1 MSRDADANCWLFNR
15 RKPFEMSW
23 TPVSRRMS
31 WTVSDTSDLP
41 QSTFP
46 VLCFFFLFVCLS
58 DKQLCT
64 LQGLWTTI
72 DPRTPNIGYG
82 HESTEIKQL
91 SLCHNTTL
99 ADLPQDNTTGT
110 QRPQRTPGASPIRY
124 LLTTN
129 NKPPAAHISLHTHYK
144 LLKECQHSNCLS
156 WSKTGRVPNKK
167 SCPKTHTH
175 VTIWFSLSI
184 SDRCKWIDRKSKL
197 SKLH

>member
-1 MSRDADANCWLFNR
+1 MLIADYSIGGSLLKCHERQSHDACLEQSVTLVTCRSPPFPFYVFSFCLCVFPTSNCARSRVY
-15 RKPFEMSW
+15 E
-23 TPVSRRMS
+23 
-31 WTVSDTSDLP
+31 P
-41 QSTFP
+41 QLIP
-46 VLCFFFLFVCLS
+46 
-58 DKQLCT
+58 
-64 LQGLWTTI
+64 
-72 DPRTPNIGYG
+72 PPTPNVGYG
-82 HESTEIKQL
+82 HESTETKQL

-167 SCPKTHTH
+167 SCPKTHTY
-175 VTIWFSLSI
+175 VTI
-184 SDRCKWIDRKSKL
+184 
-197 SKLH
+197 